1 MLHTH
6 EESPSVMG
14 RVLHDVFNRQHLLLD
29 EIADRYFAPD
39 YRQRTN
45 GSWSRRA
52 EVVDH
57 LARVREVAE
66 RADIVVEEELSQ
78 GRVYAD
84 RHVVRVHKR
93 GGGLTVQEVYVF
105 AHRAADGRLRE
116 LHETTMMLEGS
127 ETDRSLGQA

>member
-1 MLHTH
+1 M
-6 EESPSVMG
+6 MG

-78 GRVYAD
+78 GRLYAD

-93 GGGLTVQEVYVF
+93 GG
-105 AHRAADGRLRE
+105 A
-116 LHETTMMLEGS
+116 S
-127 ETDRSLGQA
+127 RSRRFTSSLIAPPTGGFGNSTKPP